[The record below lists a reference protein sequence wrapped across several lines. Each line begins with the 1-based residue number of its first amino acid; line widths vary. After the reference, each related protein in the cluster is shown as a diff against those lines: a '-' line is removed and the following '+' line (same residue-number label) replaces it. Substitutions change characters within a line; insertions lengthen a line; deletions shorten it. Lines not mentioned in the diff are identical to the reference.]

1 MDVAKNPKE
10 FNCKA
15 QCSEPAIK
23 IINTH
28 SDKITQRPL
37 YQGSDFEVKPRLIR
51 IGIQTKIVGSAG
63 LNKDFR
69 SSGI

>member
-37 YQGSDFEVKPRLIR
+37 RQGSGSGVKLLLIL
-51 IGIQTKIVGSAG
+51 IEIQTKIVGSAG